1 MLCDARQWD
10 FEARLRTSSTT
21 SALAAAFVVEQI
33 AIVARARVVFHIRSA
48 RTTCLLEK
56 ESRAMA
62 DEPKLKPATS
72 LPDNF
77 TIHPISPR
85 LPSLHP
91 GHAQPALIPH
101 ADVPP
106 LGPLLAF
113 KGNWHGRGFNTIF
126 RPN

>member
-1 MLCDARQWD
+1 
-10 FEARLRTSSTT
+10 
-21 SALAAAFVVEQI
+21 
-33 AIVARARVVFHIRSA
+33 
-48 RTTCLLEK
+48 
-56 ESRAMA
+56 MA

-72 LPDNF
+72 LPDIS
-77 TIHPISPR
+77 TIDPISPR

-91 GHAQPALIPH
+91 GHAQPALIPM

-126 RPN
+126 GQTIRTRPPSCRTVRRRVTTCSS